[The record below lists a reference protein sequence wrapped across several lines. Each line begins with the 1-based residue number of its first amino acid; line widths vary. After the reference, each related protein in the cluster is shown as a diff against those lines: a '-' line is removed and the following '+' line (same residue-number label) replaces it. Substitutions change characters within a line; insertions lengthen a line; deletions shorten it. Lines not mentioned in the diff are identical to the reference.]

1 MKVGLYREDEMKS
14 KLAFAIILLLVFYV
28 NAYGVQLSLPELSA
42 APGTTITVELSIDD
56 TTGVFGGDIDL
67 LYDPAILSAKEVEAT
82 GLLADAL
89 WEKNLDTEGE
99 VKLVVASLTG
109 LPAGG
114 GPIFQ
119 IVFQVKPGATG
130 ESPLTFTDVVL
141 FEEAGDDISVTLVD
155 GSVRVETPTPQE
167 KILAITDA
175 TANAGEV
182 FTVNMLIDDVADVAG
197 GDIVLLYDPTM
208 LAVESVT
215 ATDLLTGMFVTPNMD
230 TPGRI
235 SISIAS
241 ATGAAA
247 GIGAILDI
255 SLKAKSDASGQ
266 TELTFESAELYN
278 EEADNIP
285 IQITPGGR
293 ITVIG
298 GPPATPRILA
308 ITDATANAGETFTV
322 NMLIDDVADV
332 AGGDM
337 VLLYDPTML
346 SAESVTATDLLT
358 GMFVTPNMDTPG
370 RISISIAS
378 ATGAAAGAG
387 AILDISLKAK
397 SDASGQT
404 QLTFESAE
412 LYDEKADSIPIQ
424 ITPGGVITVI
434 GGPPATLKTL
444 TITDATV
451 NAGEVFTVNML
462 IDDVAGVAGGDI
474 VLLYDPAMLSAESVT
489 ATDLLSGMF
498 VTPNMDTPGRI
509 NISIAGTTGAV
520 AGTGAILD
528 ISLKAKSDASGQTQ
542 LTFESAEL
550 YNENADSIPVQI
562 GQGGM
567 ITVISLP
574 PGGAKT
580 LTIADAKGKAGEII
594 STSIQIDDLT
604 DVAGGDI
611 VLLYDSVMLSAES
624 VTATDLLTGM
634 FVTPNIDTPGRINIS
649 IASTTGAT
657 AGTGAILDIS
667 FKAEEDAVGVTDLTF
682 ESAELYD
689 ETAASIPVQSSG
701 GKITI
706 SVDVTAVVREHTQG
720 DPMLSLQA
728 IYNEANVH
736 GHTYIDIWSGS
747 IPIEAGQFLE
757 FQVAM
762 FSDNPTFAGSVDL
775 HTADNA
781 NLRDSGARDQNDL
794 SAHPATDLSSY
805 ARDQWYHRKI
815 SLDALAG
822 KTLDGVMIATDSNQ
836 HGAGVF
842 RAYVDN
848 IQITDGENVLTYIWG
863 DTETEG
869 TIPITGTDTSTG
881 TTFAGTQGMSD
892 YSVTIVGATP
902 VTPMGK
908 LINTWGNIKKIQ

>member
-1 MKVGLYREDEMKS
+1 MRP
-14 KLAFAIILLLVFYV
+14 KLTFATMLLLVFCV
-28 NAYGVQLSLPELSA
+28 NAYSVQLSLPELSA
-42 APGTTITVELSIDD
+42 APGSTINVELSIDD

-67 LYDPAILSAKEVEAT
+67 LYDPAVLAAKEVNAT
-82 GLLADAL
+82 GLLAGVL
-89 WEKNLDTEGE
+89 WDKNLDTEGE
-99 VKLVVASLTG
+99 VKLVMASLTG
-109 LPAGG
+109 LPAGS

-119 IVFQVKPGATG
+119 IVFEVKPGATG

-141 FEEAGDDISVTLVD
+141 FEEAGDDISVTIVN
-155 GSVRVETPTPQE
+155 GSVRVEIPTPEE
-167 KILAITDA
+167 KILTITDA
-175 TANAGEV
+175 TANAGET

-197 GDIVLLYDPTM
+197 GDIVLIYDPTM
-208 LAVESVT
+208 LSAESVT

-255 SLKAKSDASGQ
+255 SLKANSDASGQ
-266 TELTFESAELYN
+266 TELTFDS
-278 EEADNIP
+278 IP
-285 IQITPGGR
+285 IQIMPGGR
-293 ITVIG
+293 ITVISA
-298 GPPATPRILA
+298 PPATPKIIT
-308 ITDATANAGETFTV
+308 ITDATANAGERFTV
-322 NMLIDDVADV
+322 NMLIDDVAGV
-332 AGGDM
+332 AGGDI
-337 VLLYDPTML
+337 VLLYDPTIL
-346 SAESVTATDLLT
+346 SAESVTATNLLT

-370 RISISIAS
+370 RINISIAGT
-378 ATGAAAGAG
+378 TGAAAGAG

-404 QLTFESAE
+404 ELTFESAE
-412 LYDEKADSIPIQ
+412 LYNENADSIPVE

-434 GGPPATLKTL
+434 GAPPAAAKTL
-444 TITDATV
+444 TITDATA
-451 NAGEVFTVNML
+451 NAGEVFTVNIL
-462 IDDVAGVAGGDI
+462 IDDVADVAGGDI

-489 ATDLLSGMF
+489 ATNLLTGMF

-509 NISIAGTTGAV
+509 NISIAGTTGAA

-528 ISLKAKSDASGQTQ
+528 VSLKAKSDASGQTQ

-562 GQGGM
+562 GQGGV
-567 ITVISLP
+567 ITVTSLP
-574 PGGAKT
+574 PGAAKT
-580 LTIADAKGKAGEII
+580 LTIADATGKAGEVIT
-594 STSIQIDDLT
+594 TSIQIDDLT

-624 VTATDLLTGM
+624 VTATNLLTGM
-634 FVTPNIDTPGRINIS
+634 FVTPNTDVAGRINIS

-657 AGTGAILDIS
+657 AGTGAILDVS
-667 FKAEEDAVGVTDLTF
+667 FKAKEGAVGVTDLTF

-689 ETAASIPVQSSG
+689 ESAASIPVESSG

-706 SVDVTAVVREHTQG
+706 SVDVTAVVKEHTQG
-720 DPMLSLQA
+720 DPMLVLQA

-736 GHTYIDIWSGS
+736 GHTYIDVWSGS
-747 IPIEAGQFLE
+747 IAIEAGQFLE

-762 FSDNPTFAGSVDL
+762 FSGNPTFAGSVDL

-781 NLRDSGARDQNDL
+781 NLRDSGAKDQNNI

-836 HGAGVF
+836 HGTGVF
-842 RAYVDN
+842 RVYVDN
-848 IQITDGENVLTYIWG
+848 IQITDGEHVLTYIWG

-869 TIPITGTDTSTG
+869 VIPITGTDTSTG
-881 TTFAGTQGMSD
+881 TAFAGTQGMSD

-908 LINTWGNIKKIQ
+908 LVNTWGNIKKIQ